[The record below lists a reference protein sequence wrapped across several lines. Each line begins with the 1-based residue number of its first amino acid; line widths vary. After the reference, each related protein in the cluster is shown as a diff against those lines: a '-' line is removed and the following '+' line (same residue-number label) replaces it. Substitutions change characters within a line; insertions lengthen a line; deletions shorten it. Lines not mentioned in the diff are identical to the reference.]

1 MLEKKSVP
9 SLYIVFNAIILIV
22 CLCGMCAKANAEE
35 GIIVESPAEI
45 EFYENQKNDKD
56 AVQQRNYVN
65 VPTTQSIDRD
75 RILPNTNEAVDYE
88 NTIKILG
95 IMLLL
100 GILIIKNKPRGEYHY
115 NEKN

>member
-1 MLEKKSVP
+1 MLEKKSVH

-22 CLCGMCAKANAEE
+22 CLFGMCAKANAEE
-35 GIIVESPAEI
+35 RIVVESPAEI

-56 AVQQRNYVN
+56 AVQQRKHVN
-65 VPTTQSIDRD
+65 VPTAQSSDRD
-75 RILPNTNEAVDYE
+75 RILPKTNEAVDYE
-88 NTIKILG
+88 NKIKILG

-100 GILIIKNKPRGEYHY
+100 GILIIKNKLRGEYHY